1 MKGILC
7 LPDFLLSVLVICIQE
22 WYWFFVLILCLFIM
36 LKLFISSRRIFQSW
50 TKVNYLGVF
59 ISVRQLSQSLH
70 FEVSHC
76 DEQLSFKSFRA
87 QVFLENRFIFIFYL
101 MLVFLKFS
109 YDLLYTD
116 REILYCIFPTSM
128 GDFFSHAS
136 MLFGEN
142 PFWLLLYRD

>member
-59 ISVRQLSQSLH
+59 ASVRQLSQSLY

-109 YDLLYTD
+109 YDLLYTLTGKLLHFPNFHG
-116 REILYCIFPTSM
+116 RFFPCFNVVWGKSILIAFI
-128 GDFFSHAS
+128 
-136 MLFGEN
+136 
-142 PFWLLLYRD
+142 